1 MFSKACSADFLSRS
15 PPSRLEELPDS
26 DRKPS
31 GISLR
36 GATHAKIPDIAN
48 QPLNTLLPITRDDVP
63 HSQPYYITQV
73 RGKIGGEMF
82 NFFPEHSPSTWTG
95 PATLAGSKLTSAE
108 SANKLTTEKF
118 FGFGA
123 VE

>member
-1 MFSKACSADFLSRS
+1 MARS

-36 GATHAKIPDIAN
+36 GANHAKIPDIAN
-48 QPLNTLLPITRDDVP
+48 QPLNTLLPITRDEVA

-73 RGKIGGEMF
+73 EVLRR
-82 NFFPEHSPSTWTG
+82 
-95 PATLAGSKLTSAE
+95 LL
-108 SANKLTTEKF
+108 
-118 FGFGA
+118 
-123 VE
+123 

>member
-1 MFSKACSADFLSRS
+1 MCSAPPPKLLMFYKAYKADFLARS

-73 RGKIGGEMF
+73 RGKLVGG
-82 NFFPEHSPSTWTG
+82 NQTFPQSTVLQLG
-95 PATLAGSKLTSAE
+95 PDRPPWQEVS
-108 SANKLTTEKF
+108 
-118 FGFGA
+118 
-123 VE
+123 

>member
-1 MFSKACSADFLSRS
+1 MFYKAYKADFLARS

-73 RGKIGGEMF
+73 REKLVGGEIQLFPRAQSF
-82 NFFPEHSPSTWTG
+82 NLARTG
-95 PATLAGSKLTSAE
+95 PPGRK
-108 SANKLTTEKF
+108 
-118 FGFGA
+118 
-123 VE
+123 